1 MLYIIL
7 AGGKSKRLGLNK
19 LLLNVCGLPL
29 VWISFIKYKSL
40 GFDLKVA
47 ASKHTLNEV
56 IFLKFLGAEIIETPG
71 KGYSEDVGYLLKL
84 YGEPIVLFS
93 ADSIYLKKEH
103 IKYFLSKTSNQS
115 ISAAV
120 RLRNKIVYVG
130 MNYAV
135 PGCEKDKIIFLN
147 DKKLSYSINVIEDL
161 EAFKKWLWEN
171 GCYSLFQ

>member
-56 IFLKFLGAEIIETPG
+56 MFLKFLGAEIIETPG

-135 PGCEKDKIIFLN
+135 PGCEKDKVIFLN

-161 EAFKKWLWEN
+161 EAFKKWLWKN

>member
-1 MLYIIL
+1 MLYIML
-7 AGGKSKRLGLNK
+7 AGGKSKRLGFNK
-19 LLLNVCGLPL
+19 LLISVCGLPL
-29 VWISFIKYKSL
+29 VWVSFIKYKSL

-47 ASKHTLNEV
+47 VSKHTSNEV

-84 YGEPIVLFS
+84 YKEPIVLFS

-103 IKYFLSKTSNQS
+103 IKYFLSKTDHQS

-120 RLRNKIVYVG
+120 KRRNKIVYVG

-161 EAFKKWLWEN
+161 EVFKKWLWKN

>member
-1 MLYIIL
+1 MLYIML

-19 LLLNVCGLPL
+19 LLISVCGLPL
-29 VWISFIKYKSL
+29 VWVSFIKYKSL
-40 GFDLKVA
+40 GLDLKVA
-47 ASKHTLNEV
+47 ASKRTLNEV

-84 YGEPIVLFS
+84 YDEPIFLFS

-103 IKYFLSKTSNQS
+103 IKYFLSKADNQS
-115 ISAAV
+115 MSAAV
-120 RLRNKIVYVG
+120 KCCNKIVYVG

-135 PGCEKDKIIFLN
+135 PGSQKDKIIFLN

-161 EAFKKWLWEN
+161 EVFKKWLWKN
-171 GCYSLFQ
+171 GCYSLFR